1 MAKYLF
7 QNDFKCPNSE
17 MYHNS
22 LNTIFVLLLIIFTER
37 KEISIT
43 YLAVAFDA
51 SIDNKS
57 DENKI
62 VWKSNVRSIEGEKR
76 RNY

>member
-1 MAKYLF
+1 MCY
-7 QNDFKCPNSE
+7 ND
-17 MYHNS
+17 S
-22 LNTIFVLLLIIFTER
+22 LNTIFVLILILFTER
-37 KEISIT
+37 KEINIT

-57 DENKI
+57 DENKT

>member
-1 MAKYLF
+1 MCY
-7 QNDFKCPNSE
+7 ND
-17 MYHNS
+17 S
-22 LNTIFVLLLIIFTER
+22 LNTIFVLLLMIFTKR
-37 KEISIT
+37 KEINIT
-43 YLAVAFDA
+43 YFSVAFDA

-57 DENKI
+57 DENKT

>member
-1 MAKYLF
+1 MCH
-7 QNDFKCPNSE
+7 N
-17 MYHNS
+17 NS

-37 KEISIT
+37 KEINIT

-51 SIDNKS
+51 SIDNKGG
-57 DENKI
+57 ENKTI
-62 VWKSNVRSIEGEKR
+62 WKSNVRSIEGEKR

>member
-1 MAKYLF
+1 M
-7 QNDFKCPNSE
+7 
-17 MYHNS
+17 
-22 LNTIFVLLLIIFTER
+22 IIFTER
-37 KEISIT
+37 KEINIT

-57 DENKI
+57 GENNF